1 MKKILFI
8 IASLIAFPQV
18 GQAQQKSSTNIE
30 LMQINSSILDQQ
42 IVPKDMDLLT
52 FFQNYDQSR
61 ISAPPINNNCANALN
76 IPIGTTLLGQTTVEA
91 TLQPGEHIT
100 YAPTSTQSVWY
111 KFVATGTNHVVSVS
125 LVTSSGCYFSSA
137 VWPTVA
143 GCVPTG
149 VCMPISSQ
157 SAAYGPLVQDH
168 VLTQLVIGQ
177 TYFVQVLYTR
187 APGVCGNAITAG
199 ANFSIGVSNTPI
211 MLFPSNPAPLS
222 TCQAPPGPS
231 GIACVFG
238 TPPTIPQVTSTCPT
252 YFNPVLGPS
261 ITNEVVRACF
271 TISTGLFNTSIAVQN
286 IISSNCGV
294 GTVSWFYYTIY
305 DASCQVVACGDLNNL
320 VASNLAC
327 GTPYIFCLMYEI
339 PNCTHFQF
347 YPYVNSNNVACSPLP
362 IVLLNFEAKVE
373 EGSVRLLWQTASE
386 QDNDYFVI
394 EKSVDGISFEE
405 AVRLPGAGNTSTGA
419 TYQTMD
425 FKPYLGVSYYRLRQ
439 VDIDGTSVVSSKTV
453 SVNLKRSLNQEFSF
467 ENSEQGFSF
476 ESDVDGK
483 FFLFSV
489 EGKILMQFD
498 VSKGKQTLDLH
509 TLSSGFYV
517 YQFVTGEGKV
527 FKGKIVK

>member
-1 MKKILFI
+1 MKKLPII
-8 IASLIAFPQV
+8 IASLIAFPLA
-18 GQAQQKSSTNIE
+18 GEAQQKTSVDKE
-30 LMQINSSILDQQ
+30 LAQDSCSILDQQ
-42 IVPKDMDLLT
+42 IIPEDMDLLT
-52 FFQNYDQSR
+52 FFQNYDQNR
-61 ISAPPINNNCANALN
+61 VSAVPINDNCVNAKN
-76 IPIGTTLLGQTTVEA
+76 IPIGTTLFGETTVEA
-91 TLQPGEHIT
+91 TLQVGEHIA

-111 KFVATGTNHVVSVS
+111 KFTAIATNHVVSVS

-137 VWPTVA
+137 VWPSVV
-143 GCVPTG
+143 GCLPTG
-149 VCMPISSQ
+149 ICAPITAQ

-177 TYFVQVLYTR
+177 TYFVQVLYTK
-187 APGVCGNAITAG
+187 APGVCGNTITSG
-199 ANFSIGVSNTPI
+199 ANFSIGVSNAPI
-211 MLFPSNPAPLS
+211 MLFPSDPAPLS
-222 TCQAPPGPS
+222 TCQAPSGP
-231 GIACVFG
+231 ACVFP
-238 TPPTIPQVTSTCPT
+238 TPPTVPQVTSTCPT
-252 YFNPVLGPS
+252 YFNPALGPS

-271 TISTGLFNTSIAVQN
+271 TVSTGLFNTSVAVQN

-294 GTVSWFYYTIY
+294 GNVTWFYYTIY
-305 DASCQVVACGDLNNL
+305 NVLCQPVACGDLNNL
-320 VASNLAC
+320 VANNLVC
-327 GTPYIFCLMYEI
+327 QTPYIFCLMYEI

-362 IVLLNFEAKVE
+362 IELLNFEARVE

-386 QDNDYFVI
+386 YNNDYFVI

-405 AVRLPGAGNTSTGA
+405 AVRLPGAGNTSTGHS
-419 TYQTMD
+419 YQTID

-439 VDIDGTSVVSSKTV
+439 VDVDGTSVVSSKTL
-453 SVNLKRSLNQEFSF
+453 SVNLKRSLNQEFNF

-476 ESDVDGK
+476 ESDIDGK

-489 EGKILMQFD
+489 EGKKLMQFD

-517 YQFVTGEGKV
+517 YQFVTNDGKV